1 MITRVAVA
9 ACVLAAPPALAS
21 DPAPQVTGQTTA
33 QTAPVAPVAPVAP
46 AAVPATSVAKNDI
59 EKKDPMI
66 CQRVEEIG
74 SRLRAKKI
82 CMSKSQWEEQRRG
95 DRSNI
100 ERSQIQR
107 GMDPVG

>member
-1 MITRVAVA
+1 MHMLTRLAAVSLAFA
-9 ACVLAAPPALAS
+9 AAPVLAGS
-21 DPAPQVTGQTTA
+21 PAPQAAPAVAGT
-33 QTAPVAPVAPVAP
+33 PVAQ
-46 AAVPATSVAKNDI
+46 NDI
-59 EKKDPMI
+59 DKKDPMI
-66 CQRVEEIG
+66 CERVTEIG

-82 CMSKSQWEEQRRG
+82 CMTKSQWEEQRRG

>member
-1 MITRVAVA
+1 MHMLAR
-9 ACVLAAPPALAS
+9 LAAVSLAFAAAPVLAS
-21 DPAPQVTGQTTA
+21 DPVPQA
-33 QTAPVAPVAPVAP
+33 AP
-46 AAVPATSVAKNDI
+46 AAAPAVAGTAVAQNDI
-59 EKKDPMI
+59 EKKDPMV
-66 CQRVEEIG
+66 CERVTEIG

-82 CMSKSQWEEQRRG
+82 CMTKSQWEEQRRG

>member
-1 MITRVAVA
+1 MHIMTKLAAVLGVGVGVLA
-9 ACVLAAPPALAS
+9 VTPVLAAPVLAG
-21 DPAPQVTGQTTA
+21 DPAP
-33 QTAPVAPVAPVAP
+33 QTAPVAPAAPGKADI
-46 AAVPATSVAKNDI
+46 AKSEID
-59 EKKDPMI
+59 KTDPII
-66 CQRVEEIG
+66 CERVTEIG

-82 CMSKSQWEEQRRG
+82 CMTKSEWAEQRRG

>member
-1 MITRVAVA
+1 MHMLTRLAAASLAFAAAPVLASAPASQAAPAVA
-9 ACVLAAPPALAS
+9 
-21 DPAPQVTGQTTA
+21 GTA
-33 QTAPVAPVAPVAP
+33 VAQ
-46 AAVPATSVAKNDI
+46 NDI

-66 CQRVEEIG
+66 CERVTEIG

-82 CMSKSQWEEQRRG
+82 CMTKSQWEEQRRG

-100 ERSQIQR
+100 ERSQVQR

>member
-1 MITRVAVA
+1 MHMITRVAVA
-9 ACVLAAPPALAS
+9 ACVLAATPALAS

-33 QTAPVAPVAPVAP
+33 QTAPVAPVAP
-46 AAVPATSVAKNDI
+46 AAVPATSVAK
-59 EKKDPMI
+59 KKDPMI

>member
-1 MITRVAVA
+1 MHMITRVAVA
-9 ACVLAAPPALAS
+9 ACVLAANPALAS
-21 DPAPQVTGQTTA
+21 DPAPQVTGQTMA
-33 QTAPVAPVAPVAP
+33 QTAPVAP

-74 SRLRAKKI
+74 SRLRAQKI

>member
-1 MITRVAVA
+1 MHMLTRLAAVSLAFA
-9 ACVLAAPPALAS
+9 AAPVLAGN
-21 DPAPQVTGQTTA
+21 PAPQ
-33 QTAPVAPVAPVAP
+33 TAPAVAGTPVAQ
-46 AAVPATSVAKNDI
+46 NDI
-59 EKKDPMI
+59 DKKDPLI
-66 CQRVEEIG
+66 CERVTEIG

-82 CMSKSQWEEQRRG
+82 CMTKSQWEEQRRG